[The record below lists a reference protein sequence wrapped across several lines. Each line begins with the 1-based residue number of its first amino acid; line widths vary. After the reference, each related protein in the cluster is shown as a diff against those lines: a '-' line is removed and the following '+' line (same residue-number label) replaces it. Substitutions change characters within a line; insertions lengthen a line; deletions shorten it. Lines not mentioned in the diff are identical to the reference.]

1 MVRTLSICK
10 NKIYTKLILE
20 TITQH
25 KRDERIDKLKSATLT
40 ALISALLFLLIF
52 YYQFVREIPK
62 EEKVTTM
69 LINFG
74 DNRNGNGAEEPA
86 NQEGS
91 LASADIYIPE
101 ELKTPEPQPQEIV
114 ETPKAVEKPA
124 EKIITGKSEK
134 TTAVKT
140 EKTEKKSTKSS
151 ETTASKTT
159 TSKTSSTSNTTA
171 KNAQGDG
178 QGTAAIGNL
187 IKGRGTKTGTQ
198 GTDGT
203 VGNSGDPLGGKGDGD
218 SKIGVDR
225 KLISYIPGTMGKGGE
240 QPSHNCTANG
250 TITISY
256 TVDKAGNVISARRS
270 SGISDPCV
278 VTAAVIWVKKY
289 VKAEKASTNST
300 GTYKITF

>member
-1 MVRTLSICK
+1 M
-10 NKIYTKLILE
+10 E

-218 SKIGVDR
+218 STIGVDR

>member
-1 MVRTLSICK
+1 M
-10 NKIYTKLILE
+10 E

-134 TTAVKT
+134 TSAVKT

-203 VGNSGDPLGGKGDGD
+203 VGNSGDPLGEKGDGD

>member
-1 MVRTLSICK
+1 M
-10 NKIYTKLILE
+10 E

-25 KRDERIDKLKSATLT
+25 QRNERKDQLKSATIT
-40 ALISALLFLLIF
+40 ALITALLFLLIF

-91 LASADIYIPE
+91 LASSEIYIPE
-101 ELKTPEPQPQEIV
+101 ELKTPEPTSEKAV

-134 TTAVKT
+134 STAVKT
-140 EKTEKKSTKSS
+140 EKTEKKTSKS
-151 ETTASKTT
+151 T
-159 TSKTSSTSNTTA
+159 TSKTSATNNTAT
-171 KNAQGDG
+171 KTAQGDG

-187 IKGRGTKTGTQ
+187 IKGRGTKSGSQGNEGATG
-198 GTDGT
+198 
-203 VGNSGDPLGGKGDGD
+203 NAGDPLGGNGNGD

-225 KLISYIPGTMGKGGE
+225 KLISFIPGTMGRGGE
-240 QPSHNCTANG
+240 QPPHNCDASG
-250 TITISY
+250 TVNIAY
-256 TVDKAGNVISARRS
+256 TVDKSGNVTSARRG

-278 VTAAVIWVKKY
+278 VTAAIIWVKKY
-289 VKAEKASTNST
+289 VKAEKATTNST
-300 GTYKITF
+300 GVYKITF

>member
-1 MVRTLSICK
+1 
-10 NKIYTKLILE
+10 LE
-20 TITQH
+20 NTIQH
-25 KRDERIDKLKSATLT
+25 QRKERIDKLKSATLT
-40 ALISALLFLLIF
+40 ALISSLLFLLIF

-91 LASADIYIPE
+91 LASANIFIPE
-101 ELKTPEPQPQEIV
+101 ELKNPEPEKTVEKPI
-114 ETPKAVEKPA
+114 ETPKPIEKPT

-134 TTAVKT
+134 TTVSKT
-140 EKTEKKSTKSS
+140 EKSEKTEKKSTKLS
-151 ETTASKTT
+151 ETSASKNVS
-159 TSKTSSTSNTTA
+159 SKASATNNTTA

-178 QGTAAIGNL
+178 KGNAAIGNL
-187 IKGRGTKTGTQ
+187 IKGKGTKTGSQ
-198 GTDGT
+198 GTSGT
-203 VGNSGDPLGGKGDGD
+203 TGNAGDPLGGEGNGD

-225 KLISYIPGTMGKGGE
+225 KLISWIPGTMGKGGE
-240 QPSHNCTANG
+240 QPPHNCSANG

-256 TVDKAGNVISARRS
+256 LVDKAGNVTSARRS

-289 VKAEKASTNST
+289 VKAEKATTNST

>member
-1 MVRTLSICK
+1 M
-10 NKIYTKLILE
+10 E

-140 EKTEKKSTKSS
+140 EKSEKKSTKSS

-198 GTDGT
+198 GTNGT
-203 VGNSGDPLGGKGDGD
+203 DGNSGDPLGGKGDGD

-240 QPSHNCTANG
+240 QPSHNCMANG

>member
-1 MVRTLSICK
+1 M
-10 NKIYTKLILE
+10 E

-25 KRDERIDKLKSATLT
+25 QRNERKDQLKSATIT
-40 ALISALLFLLIF
+40 ALITALLFLLIF

-91 LASADIYIPE
+91 LASSEIYIPE
-101 ELKTPEPQPQEIV
+101 ELKTPEPTSEKAV

-134 TTAVKT
+134 STAVKT
-140 EKTEKKSTKSS
+140 EKTEKTEKKTSKS
-151 ETTASKTT
+151 T
-159 TSKTSSTSNTTA
+159 TSKTSATNNTAT
-171 KNAQGDG
+171 KTAQGDG

-187 IKGRGTKTGTQ
+187 IKGRGAKSGSQGNEGATG
-198 GTDGT
+198 
-203 VGNSGDPLGGKGDGD
+203 NAGDPLGGNGNGE

-225 KLISYIPGTMGKGGE
+225 KLISFIPGTMGRGGE
-240 QPSHNCTANG
+240 QPPHNCDASG
-250 TITISY
+250 TVNIAYI
-256 TVDKAGNVISARRS
+256 VDKSGNVTSARRG

-278 VTAAVIWVKKY
+278 VTAAIIWVKKY
-289 VKAEKASTNST
+289 VKAEKATTNST
-300 GTYKITF
+300 GVYKITF

>member
-1 MVRTLSICK
+1 M
-10 NKIYTKLILE
+10 E

-25 KRDERIDKLKSATLT
+25 KRDEKIDKLKSATLT

-74 DNRNGNGAEEPA
+74 DNRNANGAEEPA

-159 TSKTSSTSNTTA
+159 TSKTSSTSNTTT

>member
-1 MVRTLSICK
+1 M
-10 NKIYTKLILE
+10 E

-25 KRDERIDKLKSATLT
+25 QRNERKDQLKSATIT
-40 ALISALLFLLIF
+40 ALITALLFLLIF

-91 LASADIYIPE
+91 LASSEIYIPE
-101 ELKTPEPQPQEIV
+101 ELKTPEPTSEKAV

-134 TTAVKT
+134 STAVKT
-140 EKTEKKSTKSS
+140 EKTEKTEKKTSKS
-151 ETTASKTT
+151 T
-159 TSKTSSTSNTTA
+159 TSKTSATNNTAT
-171 KNAQGDG
+171 KTAQGDG

-187 IKGRGTKTGTQ
+187 IKGRGTKSGSQGNDGATG
-198 GTDGT
+198 
-203 VGNSGDPLGGKGDGD
+203 NAGDPLGGNGNGD

-225 KLISYIPGTMGKGGE
+225 KLISFIPGTMGRGGE
-240 QPSHNCTANG
+240 QPPHNCDASG
-250 TITISY
+250 TVNIAYI
-256 TVDKAGNVISARRS
+256 VDKSGNVTSARRG

-278 VTAAVIWVKKY
+278 VTAAIIWVKKY
-289 VKAEKASTNST
+289 VKAEKATTNST
-300 GTYKITF
+300 GVYKITF

>member
-1 MVRTLSICK
+1 M
-10 NKIYTKLILE
+10 E

-74 DNRNGNGAEEPA
+74 DNRSGNGAEEPA

-124 EKIITGKSEK
+124 EKIIKDAKGKITKIDEAQGKMSIDHGPIK
-134 TTAVKT
+134 KFDMDAMTMIFKAADPAMLKAVKP
-140 EKTEKKSTKSS
+140 
-151 ETTASKTT
+151 
-159 TSKTSSTSNTTA
+159 
-171 KNAQGDG
+171 GDNV
-178 QGTAAIGNL
+178 TFN
-187 IKGRGTKTGTQ
+187 
-198 GTDGT
+198 
-203 VGNSGDPLGGKGDGD
+203 
-218 SKIGVDR
+218 
-225 KLISYIPGTMGKGGE
+225 
-240 QPSHNCTANG
+240 
-250 TITISY
+250 
-256 TVDKAGNVISARRS
+256 VDKVNGQFT
-270 SGISDPCV
+270 
-278 VTAAVIWVKKY
+278 VTKI
-289 VKAEKASTNST
+289 EKA
-300 GTYKITF
+300 K

>member
-1 MVRTLSICK
+1 M
-10 NKIYTKLILE
+10 E

-101 ELKTPEPQPQEIV
+101 ELKTPEPKPQEIV

-140 EKTEKKSTKSS
+140 EKTEKKS
-151 ETTASKTT
+151 T

-203 VGNSGDPLGGKGDGD
+203 VGNSGDPLGEKGDGD

-278 VTAAVIWVKKY
+278 VTSAVIWVKKY
-289 VKAEKASTNST
+289 VKAEKASTNSI

>member
-1 MVRTLSICK
+1 M
-10 NKIYTKLILE
+10 E
-20 TITQH
+20 TTIQH
-25 KRDERIDKLKSATLT
+25 KRKERNDKLKSATLT

-91 LASADIYIPE
+91 LASADIYVPE
-101 ELKTPEPQPQEIV
+101 ELKTPEPEKVV
-114 ETPKAVEKPA
+114 EKPVEKPKAVEKPA

-134 TTAVKT
+134 STAIKT
-140 EKTEKKSTKSS
+140 EKTEKKSTK
-151 ETTASKTT
+151 TTESTSSKTSP
-159 TSKTSSTSNTTA
+159 SKTSSTSNTSA

-178 QGTAAIGNL
+178 KGTAAIGNL
-187 IKGRGTKTGTQ
+187 IKGRGTKTGSQ
-198 GTDGT
+198 GTNGT
-203 VGNSGDPLGGKGDGD
+203 TGNAGDPLGGNGNGD

-225 KLISYIPGTMGKGGE
+225 KLIAFIPGTMGKGGE
-240 QPSHNCTANG
+240 QPSHNCSANG

-256 TVDKAGNVISARRS
+256 TVDKAGNVTSARRS

-289 VKAEKASTNST
+289 VKAEKATTIST

>member
-1 MVRTLSICK
+1 M
-10 NKIYTKLILE
+10 E

-25 KRDERIDKLKSATLT
+25 QRNERKDQLKSATIT
-40 ALISALLFLLIF
+40 ALITALLFLLIF

-101 ELKTPEPQPQEIV
+101 ELKTPEPTPEKAV

-134 TTAVKT
+134 STAVKT
-140 EKTEKKSTKSS
+140 EKTEKTEKKTSKSS
-151 ETTASKTT
+151 EASASKSI
-159 TSKTSSTSNTTA
+159 TSKTSATNNTAT
-171 KNAQGDG
+171 KTAQGDG

-187 IKGRGTKTGTQ
+187 IKGRGTKSGSQGNDGATG
-198 GTDGT
+198 
-203 VGNSGDPLGGKGDGD
+203 NAGDPLGGNGNGD

-225 KLISYIPGTMGKGGE
+225 KLISFIPGTMGRGGE
-240 QPSHNCTANG
+240 QPPHNCDASG
-250 TITISY
+250 TVNIAYI
-256 TVDKAGNVISARRS
+256 VDKSGNVTSARRG

-278 VTAAVIWVKKY
+278 VTAAIIWVKKY
-289 VKAEKASTNST
+289 VKAEKATTNST
-300 GTYKITF
+300 GVYKITF

>member
-1 MVRTLSICK
+1 M
-10 NKIYTKLILE
+10 E

-25 KRDERIDKLKSATLT
+25 QRNERKDQLKSATIT
-40 ALISALLFLLIF
+40 ALITALLFLLIF

-74 DNRNGNGAEEPA
+74 DNRNGNGAEEPV

-91 LASADIYIPE
+91 LASSEIYIPE
-101 ELKTPEPQPQEIV
+101 ELKTPEPTSEKAV

-134 TTAVKT
+134 STAIKTEKT
-140 EKTEKKSTKSS
+140 EKTEKKTSKSS
-151 ETTASKTT
+151 EASASKST
-159 TSKTSSTSNTTA
+159 TSKTSATNNTAT
-171 KNAQGDG
+171 KTAQGDG

-187 IKGRGTKTGTQ
+187 IKGRGTKSGSQGNDGATG
-198 GTDGT
+198 
-203 VGNSGDPLGGKGDGD
+203 NAGDPLGGNGNGE

-225 KLISYIPGTMGKGGE
+225 KLISFIPGTMGRGGE
-240 QPSHNCTANG
+240 QPPHNCDASG
-250 TITISY
+250 TVNIAY
-256 TVDKAGNVISARRS
+256 TVDKSGNVTSARRG

-278 VTAAVIWVKKY
+278 VTAAIIWVKKY
-289 VKAEKASTNST
+289 VKAEKATTIST
-300 GTYKITF
+300 GVYKITF

>member
-1 MVRTLSICK
+1 M
-10 NKIYTKLILE
+10 E

-25 KRDERIDKLKSATLT
+25 QRNERKDQLKSATIT
-40 ALISALLFLLIF
+40 ALITALLFLLIF

-91 LASADIYIPE
+91 LASSEIYIPE
-101 ELKTPEPQPQEIV
+101 ELKTPEPTSEKAV

-124 EKIITGKSEK
+124 EKLVTGKSEK
-134 TTAVKT
+134 ATIAKSDKK
-140 EKTEKKSTKSS
+140 EKTIEKTTKNIEKSTNKS
-151 ETTASKTT
+151 TP
-159 TSKTSSTSNTTA
+159 SKTSTTA
-171 KNAQGDG
+171 NTSDKKAQGDG

-187 IKGRGTKTGTQ
+187 IKGRGTKSGSQGNDGATG
-198 GTDGT
+198 
-203 VGNSGDPLGGKGDGD
+203 NAGDPLGGNGNGE

-225 KLISYIPGTMGKGGE
+225 KLISFIPGTMGRGGE
-240 QPSHNCTANG
+240 QPPHNCDASG
-250 TITISY
+250 TVNIAYI
-256 TVDKAGNVISARRS
+256 VDKSGNVTSARRG

-278 VTAAVIWVKKY
+278 VTAAIIWVKKY
-289 VKAEKASTNST
+289 VKAEKATTNST
-300 GTYKITF
+300 GVYKITF

>member
-1 MVRTLSICK
+1 M
-10 NKIYTKLILE
+10 E

-25 KRDERIDKLKSATLT
+25 QRNERKDQLKSATIT
-40 ALISALLFLLIF
+40 ALITALLFLLIF

-91 LASADIYIPE
+91 LASSEIYIPE
-101 ELKTPEPQPQEIV
+101 ELKTPEPTSEKAV

-124 EKIITGKSEK
+124 EKLVTGKSEK
-134 TTAVKT
+134 ATIAKSDKKEKVADKT
-140 EKTEKKSTKSS
+140 
-151 ETTASKTT
+151 TTASKTT
-159 TSKTSSTSNTTA
+159 TSKTSSVANTSN
-171 KNAQGDG
+171 KKAQGDG

-187 IKGRGTKTGTQ
+187 IKGRGTKSGSQGNDGATG
-198 GTDGT
+198 
-203 VGNSGDPLGGKGDGD
+203 NAGDPLGGNGNGE

-225 KLISYIPGTMGKGGE
+225 KLISFIPGTMGRGGE
-240 QPSHNCTANG
+240 QPPHNCDASG
-250 TITISY
+250 TVNIAY
-256 TVDKAGNVISARRS
+256 TVDKSGNVTSARRG

-278 VTAAVIWVKKY
+278 VTAAIIWVKKY
-289 VKAEKASTNST
+289 VKAEKATTNST
-300 GTYKITF
+300 GVYKITF

>member
-1 MVRTLSICK
+1 M
-10 NKIYTKLILE
+10 E

-140 EKTEKKSTKSS
+140 EKTEKKS
-151 ETTASKTT
+151 T

>member
-1 MVRTLSICK
+1 M
-10 NKIYTKLILE
+10 E

-25 KRDERIDKLKSATLT
+25 KRDEKIDKLKSATLT

-101 ELKTPEPQPQEIV
+101 ELKTPEPKPQEIV

-140 EKTEKKSTKSS
+140 EKSEKKSTKSS

>member
-1 MVRTLSICK
+1 M
-10 NKIYTKLILE
+10 E

-124 EKIITGKSEK
+124 EKIITGKSDK
-134 TTAVKT
+134 TTALKT

-159 TSKTSSTSNTTA
+159 TSKTSSTSKTTT

-187 IKGRGTKTGTQ
+187 IKGRGTKTGAQ

-289 VKAEKASTNST
+289 VKAEKAPANST

>member
-1 MVRTLSICK
+1 M
-10 NKIYTKLILE
+10 E

-25 KRDERIDKLKSATLT
+25 QRNERKDQLKSATIT
-40 ALISALLFLLIF
+40 ALITALLFLLIF

-91 LASADIYIPE
+91 LASSEIYIPE
-101 ELKTPEPQPQEIV
+101 ELKTPEPTSEKAV
-114 ETPKAVEKPA
+114 ETPKTVEKPA

-134 TTAVKT
+134 STAVKT
-140 EKTEKKSTKSS
+140 EKTEKTEKKTSKS
-151 ETTASKTT
+151 T
-159 TSKTSSTSNTTA
+159 TSKTSATNNTAT
-171 KNAQGDG
+171 KTAQGDG

-187 IKGRGTKTGTQ
+187 IKGRGTKSGSQGNDGATG
-198 GTDGT
+198 
-203 VGNSGDPLGGKGDGD
+203 NAGDPLGGNGNGD

-225 KLISYIPGTMGKGGE
+225 KLISFIPGTMGRGGE
-240 QPSHNCTANG
+240 QPPHNCDASG
-250 TITISY
+250 TVNIAY
-256 TVDKAGNVISARRS
+256 TVDKSGNVTSARRG

-278 VTAAVIWVKKY
+278 VTAAIIWVKKY
-289 VKAEKASTNST
+289 VKAEKATTNST
-300 GTYKITF
+300 GVYKITF

>member
-1 MVRTLSICK
+1 M
-10 NKIYTKLILE
+10 E

-25 KRDERIDKLKSATLT
+25 QRNERKDQLKSATIT
-40 ALISALLFLLIF
+40 ALITALLFLLIF

-91 LASADIYIPE
+91 LASSEIYIPE
-101 ELKTPEPQPQEIV
+101 ELKTPEPTSDKAV
-114 ETPKAVEKPA
+114 ETPQTVEKPA
-124 EKIITGKSEK
+124 EKLVTGKSEK
-134 TTAVKT
+134 ATIAKSDKKEKVADKT
-140 EKTEKKSTKSS
+140 
-151 ETTASKTT
+151 TTASKTT
-159 TSKTSSTSNTTA
+159 TSKTSSVANTSN
-171 KNAQGDG
+171 KKAQGDG

-187 IKGRGTKTGTQ
+187 IKGRGTKSGSQGNDGATG
-198 GTDGT
+198 
-203 VGNSGDPLGGKGDGD
+203 NAGDPLGGNGNGE

-225 KLISYIPGTMGKGGE
+225 KLISFIPGTMGRGGE
-240 QPSHNCTANG
+240 QPQHNCDASG
-250 TITISY
+250 TVNIAY
-256 TVDKAGNVISARRS
+256 TVDKSGNVTSARRG

-289 VKAEKASTNST
+289 VKAEKATTNST

>member
-1 MVRTLSICK
+1 M
-10 NKIYTKLILE
+10 E

-25 KRDERIDKLKSATLT
+25 QRNERKDQLKSATIT
-40 ALISALLFLLIF
+40 ALITALLFLLIF

-91 LASADIYIPE
+91 LASSEIYIPE
-101 ELKTPEPQPQEIV
+101 ELKTPEPTSEKAV
-114 ETPKAVEKPA
+114 ETPKPIEKPS

-134 TTAVKT
+134 STAVKT
-140 EKTEKKSTKSS
+140 EKAEKTEKKTSKSS
-151 ETTASKTT
+151 ETSASKST
-159 TSKTSSTSNTTA
+159 TSKTSATNNTAT
-171 KNAQGDG
+171 KTAQGDG
-178 QGTAAIGNL
+178 KGTAAIGNL
-187 IKGRGTKTGTQ
+187 IKGRGTKTGSQ
-198 GTDGT
+198 GTNGT
-203 VGNSGDPLGGKGDGD
+203 SGNAGDPLGGEGYGD

-225 KLISYIPGTMGKGGE
+225 KLISWIPGTMGKGGE
-240 QPSHNCTANG
+240 QPPHNCSANG

-256 TVDKAGNVISARRS
+256 IVDKAGNVTSARRS

-289 VKAEKASTNST
+289 VKAEKATTNST

>member
-1 MVRTLSICK
+1 M
-10 NKIYTKLILE
+10 E

-151 ETTASKTT
+151 ETTASKST
-159 TSKTSSTSNTTA
+159 TSKTSSTSNTTT

-203 VGNSGDPLGGKGDGD
+203 VGNSGDPLGEKGDGD